1 MKKRGLYK
9 DGSKSGKFPQTV
21 ALLIGT
27 IIGAGV
33 LGIPY
38 VVAQSG
44 FTFGLIN
51 ILVLGFIILMLNLY
65 VGEVALRTKKDHM
78 LPGYAGKYL
87 GKWGKWAITATT
99 VFGLYGAMIA
109 YVIGVGEVLS
119 ALFGGSAPLWG
130 WIFFIVFIGLVFF
143 NLRVIAESELF
154 LSLLVIALIL
164 IISVLA
170 FSSIEVSN
178 LGGGDIT
185 KAFLPYGVILFAFA
199 GISAIPEMK
208 AEIGKNKKKFKKA
221 IILGSL
227 IPIALYILFTIV
239 VVGVTGLA
247 TTEVATIGLGEL
259 LGTKML
265 ILGNLFAFFSMATSF
280 ILVAYALKW
289 MFYYDFD
296 QSKSKSWVLTWIIPL
311 IFLIIFD
318 GSFIGIV
325 GITGAVAGGLEG
337 ILIVLMVMAAK
348 KKGDKKPEYSVPLN
362 WFFGGILALIFILGI
377 AYQFLF

>member
-1 MKKRGLYK
+1 MGKRGLYK
-9 DGSKSGKFPQTV
+9 GGSKKGKFPQTV
-21 ALLIGT
+21 ALLVGT

-44 FTFGLIN
+44 FIFGLIN
-51 ILVLGFIILMLNLY
+51 LLVLGFIILMLNLY
-65 VGEVALRTKKDHM
+65 VGEIALRTKKDHM
-78 LPGYAGKYL
+78 LPGYAEKYL

-99 VFGLYGAMIA
+99 FFGLYGAMIA
-109 YVIGVGEVLS
+109 YTIGEGEVLS
-119 ALFGGSAPLWG
+119 ALLGGSAPMWG
-130 WIFFIVFIGLVFF
+130 WIFFIIFTALIFF

-154 LSLLVIALIL
+154 LSLVVIALIL

-170 FSSIEVSN
+170 FSNIEVSN

-185 KAFLPYGVILFAFA
+185 KVFLPYGVILFAFA
-199 GISAIPEMK
+199 GISAIPEME
-208 AEIGKNKKKFKKA
+208 AEIGKNKKKFKNA

-227 IPIALYILFTIV
+227 IPIALYILFTAI
-239 VVGVTGLA
+239 VVGVTGVA
-247 TTEVATIGLGEL
+247 TTEIATIGLGEI

-280 ILVAYALKW
+280 ILVAYALRW
-289 MFYYDFD
+289 MFYYDFG
-296 QSKSKSWVLTWIIPL
+296 QSRNMSWVLTWIVPL
-311 IFLIIFD
+311 IFLLLFK
-318 GSFIGIV
+318 GSFIGII
-325 GITGAVAGGLEG
+325 GLTGAVAGGLEG

-362 WFFGGILALIFILGI
+362 WIFVSIFILIFVLGI
-377 AYQFLF
+377 AYQFSV